1 MTQPFEIACDESGS
15 EGEKLIGG
23 NTVVFAHA
31 SIRLDIESAAD
42 CIQEVRNRA
51 PSPTTEYKSGV
62 IRRKK
67 HLNALKWL
75 LGPSSPLHGNA
86 HVYLIDKTF
95 FAISRFID
103 LLADQDSRAMAGTL
117 YREGEH
123 TFGPD
128 RWNAFLESFNDLMRT
143 KNGRGPGASVDSVFK
158 RIDTLRRAAPRS
170 RAGEI
175 MNLLWE
181 SRSDIDSF
189 RARLPTLNPL
199 FPAIIQAAVYWGEAG
214 KPVSVVHDRQ
224 TLLTQERIDELKE
237 TRAAEGRLA
246 GLRLVDSRLD
256 PRIQVADL
264 LAGPA
269 RKIAEDELTHQGDAE
284 LTALLRPYVD
294 AFSVWGDDRSWSLLA
309 PPTRGWAAPA
319 VG

>member
-23 NTVVFAHA
+23 NTAVFAHA

-42 CIQEVRNRA
+42 CIREVRNRA

-103 LLADQDSRAMAGTL
+103 LLAEQDQDSRAMAGTL
-117 YREGEH
+117 YREGGH
-123 TFGPD
+123 TFGPEQ
-128 RWNAFLESFNDLMRT
+128 WNAFLDSFNDLMRT

-158 RIDTLRRAAPRS
+158 RIDTLRRAAPQS
-170 RAGEI
+170 RVGEI

-181 SRSDIDSF
+181 SRPNMDSF
-189 RARLPTLNPL
+189 RARPPTLNPL
-199 FPAIIQAAVYWGEAG
+199 FPAIIQAAIYWGETG

-224 TLLTQERIDELKE
+224 TLLTEERIDELKE
-237 TRAAEGRLA
+237 TGRLA
-246 GLRLVDSRLD
+246 DLRLVDSRLD
-256 PRIQVADL
+256 ARIQVADL
-264 LAGPA
+264 LAGAA

-309 PPTRGWAAPA
+309 PSSRP
-319 VG
+319 

>member
-23 NTVVFAHA
+23 NTAVFAHA
-31 SIRLDIESAAD
+31 SVRLDIESAAD

-51 PSPTTEYKSGV
+51 PSPTTEYKSDV

-75 LGPSSPLHGNA
+75 LSPSAPLHGNA

-103 LLADQDSRAMAGTL
+103 LLADQDSQAMAGTL
-117 YREGEH
+117 YREGGH

-128 RWNAFLESFNDLMRT
+128 RWNAFLDSFNDLMRT
-143 KNGRGPGASVDSVFK
+143 KNGRGPGASVDSVFNM
-158 RIDTLRRAAPRS
+158 IDTLRRTAPQS

-181 SRSDIDSF
+181 SRPNLDSF
-189 RARLPTLNPL
+189 RAQLPTLNPL
-199 FPAIIQAAVYWGEAG
+199 FPAIIQAAIYWGEAG

-224 TLLTQERIDELKE
+224 TLLTQARIDELKE
-237 TRAAEGRLA
+237 TRSAEGRLA
-246 GLRLVDSRLD
+246 DLRLVDSRLD
-256 PRIQVADL
+256 PRVQAADL
-264 LAGPA
+264 LAGAA

-309 PPTRGWAAPA
+309 PSGRPCPR
-319 VG
+319 

>member
-23 NTVVFAHA
+23 NTAVFAHA
-31 SIRLDIESAAD
+31 SVRLDIESAAD

-51 PSPTTEYKSGV
+51 PSPTTEYKSDV

-67 HLNALKWL
+67 HRNALKWL
-75 LGPSSPLHGNA
+75 LSPSAPLHGNA

-103 LLADQDSRAMAGTL
+103 LLADQDSQAMAGTL
-117 YREGEH
+117 YREGGR

-128 RWNAFLESFNDLMRT
+128 QWNAFLDSFNDLMRT
-143 KNGRGPGASVDSVFK
+143 KNGRGPGASVDSVFNM
-158 RIDTLRRAAPRS
+158 IDTLRRIAPQS
-170 RAGEI
+170 RVGEI

-181 SRSDIDSF
+181 SRPNIDSF
-189 RARLPTLNPL
+189 RAQLPTLNPL
-199 FPAIIQAAVYWGEAG
+199 FPAIIHAAIYWGEVG

-224 TLLTQERIDELKE
+224 TLLTQARIDELKE

-246 GLRLVDSRLD
+246 DLRLVDSRLD
-256 PRIQVADL
+256 PRVQVADL
-264 LAGPA
+264 LAGAA

-294 AFSVWGDDRSWSLLA
+294 TFSVWGDDRSWSLLA
-309 PPTRGWAAPA
+309 PSGQPCAR
-319 VG
+319 